1 MKLTNEEIDAALRC
15 VSENFPDKFLTVN
28 QLQLAFLFIN
38 SKIEKYP
45 LKFLSNRLTVNI
57 CVKKVKAINQS
68 TTTTVNIKKDD
79 DKIITVTTTV
89 DLTQIILIILACIA
103 VILAASFIVYKKLKR
118 VSCFK

>member
-1 MKLTNEEIDAALRC
+1 MRC
-15 VSENFPDKFLTVN
+15 VFENFPDKFLTVN

-38 SKIEKYP
+38 SKVDKYP

-79 DKIITVTTTV
+79 DKIITVTTTI
-89 DLTQIILIILACIA
+89 DPIQIILIVLACIA
-103 VILAASFIVYKKLKR
+103 VMLAISFIVYKKLKK
-118 VSCFK
+118 VSCFR